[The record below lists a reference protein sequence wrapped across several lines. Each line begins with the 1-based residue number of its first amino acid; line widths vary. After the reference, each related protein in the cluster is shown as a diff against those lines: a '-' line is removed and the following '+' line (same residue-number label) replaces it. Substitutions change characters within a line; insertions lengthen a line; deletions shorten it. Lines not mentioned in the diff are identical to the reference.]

1 MAYST
6 ANPPMLF
13 ANGVGGAARFWIYKS
28 ADPIATVNTAN
39 YFTNGGDLGLKV
51 DDPMLIIDTV
61 NHLSDWVVVQ
71 ATGNGTSDV
80 TDGLRIT
87 ATDSD

>member
-28 ADPIATVNTAN
+28 ADPIATVDTAN
-39 YFTNGGDLGLKV
+39 YFTNGGALGIKV
-51 DDPMLIIDTV
+51 GDPIIVIDTA
-61 NHLSDWVVVQ
+61 NTLLQ
-71 ATGNGTSDV
+71 LTFFNATGNGTTDLANGLVV
-80 TDGLRIT
+80 TS
-87 ATDSD
+87 TDTD